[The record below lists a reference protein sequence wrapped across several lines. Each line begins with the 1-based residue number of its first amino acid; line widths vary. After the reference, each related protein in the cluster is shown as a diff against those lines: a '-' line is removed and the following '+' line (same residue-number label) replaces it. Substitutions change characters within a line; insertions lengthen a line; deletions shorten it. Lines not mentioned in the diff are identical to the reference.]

1 MKFRNEGEFVVD
13 WPANVV
19 YFELTSLQGDADLFV
34 HRDTV
39 APDRG
44 TDVRPALGLN
54 DCDSR
59 RARTSEEVCTFYQQN
74 AMGTYQYLIHGW
86 TRANNQVDRAEL
98 AVLTNGNPPNVL
110 TDPITKTLTPG
121 PTPTPVC
128 GDGKVQGSELCDGKD
143 FGSLTCASYQFPTSL
158 DGSSLRGDLTC
169 DSSCSIDSAHTG
181 CLKSLLRLINFSI
194 TNGQSHSETVT
205 ANFGGMTVLRF
216 ETRGGSHGSIGDV
229 DLYVKQGSAPT
240 LTDYDCKSTGRG
252 NNEACTFHESGTYH
266 ILLYAA
272 GNIDVAGLDV
282 LVLTDGTPPAGTPTL
297 APVTPPTPTPEPTMA
312 RVCGDGILQP
322 DVGEVCDTKSFATT
336 CENQGYL
343 FGGQLQCA
351 SDCLSFD
358 TFNCLKVLH
367 QVSFQ
372 WATAGTSIT
381 GSYPLDHA
389 ADVVEVRIIGGLGDA
404 DLYVQWGNT
413 PLTLT
418 TYDCMS
424 DSASNFETCT
434 FYKPPVGETVYFMMY
449 AYATFKG
456 ASLVVLGDGD
466 APTPAPTISPTSLP
480 TIEATT
486 PRPTD
491 SPTKSNNGKDD
502 GKNKIRRNL
511 RATAYRRGSAPLSA
525 PVSAPGRLALKGQ
538 TLNQQS
544 R

>member
-1 MKFRNEGEFVVD
+1 MIVLSN
-13 WPANVV
+13 
-19 YFELTSLQGDADLFV
+19 GD
-34 HRDTV
+34 
-39 APDRG
+39 
-44 TDVRPALGLN
+44 
-54 DCDSR
+54 
-59 RARTSEEVCTFYQQN
+59 
-74 AMGTYQYLIHGW
+74 
-86 TRANNQVDRAEL
+86 
-98 AVLTNGNPPNVL
+98 PPNVL
-110 TDPITKTLTPG
+110 SGTTTTTIFTPG
-121 PTPTPVC
+121 PTASPVC
-128 GDGKVQGSELCDGKD
+128 GDGVVQGSETCDGKD
-143 FGSLTCASYQFPTSL
+143 FGNLTCADYQYPTSL
-158 DGSSLRGDLTC
+158 DGSLSGHLTC
-169 DSSCSIDSAHTG
+169 DSTCSIVNSHVG
-181 CLKSLLRLINFSI
+181 CLKALFRQGNMSLSAGTEYTF
-194 TNGQSHSETVT
+194 NGETVN
-205 ANFGGMTVLRF
+205 ANYGGMTVLRF
-216 ETRGGSHGSIGDV
+216 ETRGRGTTVGNV
-229 DLYVKQGSAPT
+229 DLYVRKNSPPT
-240 LTDYDCKSTGRG
+240 LTDYDCLSVANG
-252 NNEACTFHESGTYH
+252 NNEQCTFHESGTYYLMLH
-266 ILLYAA
+266 AA
-272 GNIDVAGLDV
+272 GNMDVSGLDV
-282 LVLTDGTPPAGTPTL
+282 LVLTDGTPPVGTPTL
-297 APVTPPTPTPEPTMA
+297 APITPPTPTVEPTVP

-343 FGGQLQCA
+343 FGGRLQCSA
-351 SDCLSFD
+351 DCMSFD
-358 TFNCLKVLH
+358 TFSCFKVLK

-381 GSYPLDHA
+381 GSYLLDHA
-389 ADVVEVRIIGGLGDA
+389 ADVVEVRIMGGLGDA
-404 DLYVQWGNT
+404 DLYVQWSST
-413 PLTLT
+413 LPTLT

-456 ASLVVLGDGD
+456 VSLVVLGDGD